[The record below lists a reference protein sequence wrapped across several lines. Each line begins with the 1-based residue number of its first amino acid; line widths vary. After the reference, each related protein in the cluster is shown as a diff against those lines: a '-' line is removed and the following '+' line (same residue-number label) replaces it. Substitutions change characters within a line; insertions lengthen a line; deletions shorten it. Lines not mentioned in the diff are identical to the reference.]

1 MMKILVWV
9 TETKMRT
16 LHPKEHSPLPFISCA
31 HWEVAVW
38 EMGDDNIRHDAG
50 TVMLLLVVGV
60 MMMYD
65 GHTW

>member
-1 MMKILVWV
+1 
-9 TETKMRT
+9 MRT

-50 TVMLLLVVGV
+50 TVMLLLVVRV